1 MIRSRIGVRSTF
13 GDRLR
18 WARQRLRAKGR
29 RLTQEELARAV
40 GVERNTVSRW
50 ENGGMLPKDP
60 AVIGAL
66 AAVLDVTADWLIGGE
81 PADDPAH
88 DPADDPAEAA
98 PEPAPESAR
107 KAGQQSSSARQVR
120 ETASGPES
128 PSAEA
133 AGLPGPARRVVRGYL
148 DRMRQ
153 SDCVAHQIDG
163 AESILIA
170 GARNRVS
177 SIAFRDRTDEHIA
190 ADIDAAWDLVVRILR
205 REGVRL

>member
-1 MIRSRIGVRSTF
+1 MIRSRIGVRDSF

-18 WARQRLRAKGR
+18 WSRQRLRPNGR
-29 RLTQEELARAV
+29 RLTQEDVAKAV

-66 AAVLDVTADWLIGGE
+66 ADVLAVTVDWLIAGDRGDR
-81 PADDPAH
+81 AG
-88 DPADDPAEAA
+88 
-98 PEPAPESAR
+98 AR
-107 KAGQQSSSARQVR
+107 PTASEVR
-120 ETASGPES
+120 EG
-128 PSAEA
+128 A
-133 AGLPGPARRVVRGYL
+133 AGAELDAAVEALPPPATGVVRAYL
-148 DRMRQ
+148 TRMRE
-153 SDCVAHQIDG
+153 SECVQGQIDG
-163 AESILIA
+163 AESILLA

-177 SIAFRDRTDEHIA
+177 SIAFRDRTEEQIA